1 MRRLAGLALF
11 ACALAAHAELKPEWE
26 LGAGVTAL
34 TLPDYRGSDE
44 SRGYVLPFPYVIY
57 RGEKLRLD
65 RQGVRGVFFESE
77 RFELDVSLNAT
88 PPVDSDRN
96 RAREGMPHLDPTLE
110 IGPRLNVTLARNRVE
125 EWALSLRLPL
135 RAVIATDLSHWKA
148 AGYTAYP
155 HLSLDFRTAF
165 LDGKWNVG
173 VQAGPLF
180 GTGSYH
186 EYFYQV
192 DPEHAAP
199 GRPAYEARGGY
210 SGALVL
216 AAITRRFRKSWV
228 GAFVRYDSL
237 QGAAFE
243 SSPLVR
249 RDYSVM
255 AGIALAWVF
264 AQSDQRVEVD
274 VED

>member
-26 LGAGVTAL
+26 LGAGVSAL

-65 RQGVRGVFFESE
+65 RQGLRGVFFESE
-77 RFELDVSLNAT
+77 RFELDASLNAT

-110 IGPRLNVTLARNRVE
+110 IGPRLNVTLARDRVE
-125 EWALSLRLPL
+125 EWALTLRLPV

-155 HLSLDFRTAF
+155 HLSLDFRPAF
-165 LDGKWNVG
+165 PGGKWNVG
-173 VQAGPLF
+173 LQAGPLF
-180 GTGSYH
+180 GTGRYH

-210 SGALVL
+210 SGALAL
-216 AAITRRFRKSWV
+216 AAITRRFRRSWI

-237 QGAAFE
+237 RGAAFE

-264 AQSDQRVEVD
+264 AQSDKRVEVD